1 MEHGGEV
8 GHVHPRE
15 DGVDVGRHVALLEE
29 GSPQGRALRPLGHL
43 PGGVRTVAE
52 AGTSAVAMERVLTVP
67 QF

>member
-1 MEHGGEV
+1 MEHRGEV

-52 AGTSAVAMERVLTVP
+52 AGLGLWLWQE
-67 QF
+67 F